1 MLLSNCIHFYGKML
15 KFYANSNIM
24 VVGATSSGKTT
35 TVLEIIKQKLI
46 EPWPQKIFYLYGAKQ
61 KFMDSWNNNKHNS
74 AIEFISGLELGVLET
89 FSGPKLLIIDDLCL
103 SQNKDLTNHFIRGSH
118 HLQTTTIYISHSIFL
133 NDDNY
138 RVMSNNCQYMLIM
151 RNKRNLAQLTR
162 LARQILG
169 SAYIR
174 ILEAYDYNKNN
185 QFGFVLLSFHPK
197 VPEELLVLSDFFKS
211 CPSIFL

>member
-1 MLLSNCIHFYGKML
+1 MF
-15 KFYANSNIM
+15 KFYANSNIL

-46 EPWPQKIFYLYGAKQ
+46 QPWPEKIFYLYGAKQ
-61 KFMDSWNNNKHNS
+61 KFMDVWNQDKKNS
-74 AIEFISGLELGVLET
+74 PIEFVSGLELGVLKKHD
-89 FSGPKLLIIDDLCL
+89 GPKLLIIDDLCL

-169 SAYIR
+169 ADYIR
-174 ILEAYDYNKNN
+174 ILEAYNYNKNN

-197 VPEELLVLSDFFKS
+197 VPEELLVSTDFFKS

>member
-1 MLLSNCIHFYGKML
+1 MF
-15 KFYANSNIM
+15 KFYANSNIL

-46 EPWPQKIFYLYGAKQ
+46 DPWPLKTFYLYGARQ
-61 KFMDSWNNNKHNS
+61 EFMDRWNHNKQNPP
-74 AIEFISGLELGVLET
+74 IEFVSGLELQVLEK
-89 FSGPKLLIIDDLCL
+89 FDGPKLLVIDDLCL
-103 SQNKDLTNHFIRGSH
+103 SQNKDLANHFIRGSH
-118 HLQTTTIYISHSIFL
+118 HKQTTTIYISHSIFL

-138 RVMSNNCQYMLIM
+138 RIMSNNCQYMLIM

-169 SAYIR
+169 TDYIR
-174 ILEAYDYNKNN
+174 ILEAYNFNKNN

-197 VPEELLVLSDFFKS
+197 VPEELLVSTDFFKK

>member
-1 MLLSNCIHFYGKML
+1 MI

-24 VVGATSSGKTT
+24 VIGATSSGKTT
-35 TVLEIIKQKLI
+35 TVLKIIKQRLI

-61 KFMDSWNNNKHNS
+61 DFMDIWNKDKSNPT
-74 AIEFISGLELGVLET
+74 IEFVCGLQLEVLEKFT
-89 FSGPKLLIIDDLCL
+89 GPKLLIIDDLCL

-118 HLQTTTIYISHSIFL
+118 HMQTTTIYISHSIFL

-138 RVMSNNCQYMLIM
+138 RMMSNNCQYMLIM

-169 SAYIR
+169 SDYLR

-197 VPEELLVLSDFFKS
+197 VPEELLVLSDFFKP
-211 CPSIFL
+211 CPSVFLQEKNI

>member
-1 MLLSNCIHFYGKML
+1 MF
-15 KFYANSNIM
+15 KFYANSNIL

-35 TVLEIIKQKLI
+35 TVLEIIRQRLI
-46 EPWPQKIFYLYGAKQ
+46 EPWPEKIFYLYGAKQ
-61 KFMDSWNNNKHNS
+61 DFMDSWNQDKHNS
-74 AIEFISGLELGVLET
+74 PIEFVSGLELGVLEK
-89 FSGPKLLIIDDLCL
+89 FNGPKLLIIDDLCL
-103 SQNKDLTNHFIRGSH
+103 TQNKELTNHFIRGSH

-169 SAYIR
+169 SDYIR
-174 ILEAYDYNKNN
+174 IIDAYNYNKNN
-185 QFGFVLLSFHPK
+185 QFGFVLLSFHLRI
-197 VPEELLVLSDFFKS
+197 PEELLVSTDFFKP

>member
-1 MLLSNCIHFYGKML
+1 ML
-15 KFYANSNIM
+15 KFYANSNIL

-35 TVLEIIKQKLI
+35 TVLEIIKQRLI

-61 KFMDSWNNNKHNS
+61 DFMDSWNKNKENPP
-74 AIEFISGLELGVLET
+74 IEFISGLELGVLET
-89 FSGPKLLIIDDLCL
+89 VSQPKLLVIDDLML
-103 SQNKDLTNHFIRGSH
+103 SLNKDLTNHFIRGSH
-118 HLQTTTIYISHSIFL
+118 HQQTTTIYISHSIFL

-138 RVMSNNCQYMLIM
+138 RIMSNNCQYMLIM

-169 SAYIR
+169 VAYKR
-174 ILEAYDYNKNN
+174 ILEAYDHNRNN

-197 VPEELLVLSDFFKS
+197 VPEELLVLTNFFKP

>member
-1 MLLSNCIHFYGKML
+1 
-15 KFYANSNIM
+15 M
-24 VVGATSSGKTT
+24 VIGATSSGKTT
-35 TVLEIIKQKLI
+35 TVFEIIKRKLV
-46 EPWPQKIFYLYGAKQ
+46 EPWPKHIVYMFGAEQAIFK
-61 KFMDSWNNNKHNS
+61 SWNSDKQNPH
-74 AIEFISGLELGVLET
+74 IEFVCGLQLDVLKK
-89 FSGPKLLIIDDLCL
+89 FHGPKLLIIDDLCL

-118 HLQTTTIYISHSIFL
+118 HMQTTTIYISHSIFL

-138 RVMSNNCQYMLIM
+138 RMMSNNCQYMLIM

-169 SAYIR
+169 SDYIR

-197 VPEELLVLSDFFKS
+197 VPEELLVLSDFFKR
-211 CPSIFL
+211 CPSVFLSESNL

>member
-1 MLLSNCIHFYGKML
+1 MF
-15 KFYANSNIM
+15 KFYANSNIL

-35 TVLEIIKQKLI
+35 TVLEIIRQRLI
-46 EPWPQKIFYLYGAKQ
+46 EPWPEKIFYLYGAKQ
-61 KFMDSWNNNKHNS
+61 DFMDSWNQDKHNS
-74 AIEFISGLELGVLET
+74 PIEFVSGLELDVLQK
-89 FSGPKLLIIDDLCL
+89 FNGPKLLIIDDLCL
-103 SQNKDLTNHFIRGSH
+103 TQNKELTNHFIRGSH

-169 SAYIR
+169 SDYIR
-174 ILEAYDYNKNN
+174 IIDAYNYNKNN
-185 QFGFVLLSFHPK
+185 QFGFVLLSFHPR
-197 VPEELLVLSDFFKS
+197 VPEELLVSTDFFKP